1 MPTGG
6 EGWRRL
12 NPLGCYLFWVGS
24 PSLIPGLTSSLDF
37 RWALLFPLHMDQGL
51 NSPSFLEILKG
62 LLHPWWLS
70 GKESACNTADMEVR
84 VRSLGQ
90 EDPLQEEM
98 ATYSSILAWE
108 IPRTEEPDGLQSM
121 GSQEPDTTWQLN
133 NNRWYGLQTLRW
145 KL

>member
-6 EGWRRL
+6 EGWRCPD
-12 NPLGCYLFWVGS
+12 PLGRCLFWVGS
-24 PSLIPGLTSSLDF
+24 PSQIPGLTSSQDF
-37 RWALLFPLHMDQGL
+37 RWALLFPLHMEQGL
-51 NSPSFLEILKG
+51 NSPSSLEILKG

-70 GKESACNTADMEVR
+70 GKESACSTGDVEVR

-90 EDPLQEEM
+90 EDPLQEAM
-98 ATYSSILAWE
+98 TTYSSILAWE
-108 IPRTEEPDGLQSM
+108 IPRAEEPDGLRSM
-121 GSQEPDTTWQLN
+121 GTQELDTTWQL

>member
-1 MPTGG
+1 
-6 EGWRRL
+6 
-12 NPLGCYLFWVGS
+12 
-24 PSLIPGLTSSLDF
+24 
-37 RWALLFPLHMDQGL
+37 MDQGL

-121 GSQEPDTTWQLN
+121 GSQELDTTWQLN
-133 NNRWYGLQTLRW
+133 DNRWYGLQTLRW